1 MTRRDFLDNITTWW
15 ELIDFCRDEEC
26 DICDDIVDE
35 DGRDEEVEED
45 LADNIRNT
53 SWKDILH
60 WLNDIPTGGEYYRR
74 DGMFDYVE
82 MDNYGDFDEY
92 KDEVLEWMDDGNYWD
107 DDEEE
112 DEDEGEEEL
121 EDSPFDEESEADAE
135 DDEEDLFDEAA
146 FLEVIG
152 KVV

>member
-53 SWKDILH
+53 SWKDILQ

-82 MDNYGDFDEY
+82 MDNY
-92 KDEVLEWMDDGNYWD
+92 
-107 DDEEE
+107 DEEE

-121 EDSPFDEESEADAE
+121 EDSPFDEESEEDAE
-135 DDEEDLFDEAA
+135 DEEEVLFDEAA